1 LATALF
7 DRPAFSTCLAHGIVL
22 GNEGQKMSK
31 AREELSWTPGRSS
44 AVMVE

>member
-22 GNEGQKMSK
+22 GNDGQKMSK
-31 AREELSWTPGRSS
+31 SRKNYPDVSS
-44 AVMVE
+44 TAMAPT